1 MEVQAETELQSFSS
15 RYHNEQDC
23 MKALIAMKWPNGF
36 VCPRCAHTRC
46 SRLTSRRIPMFEC
59 ARCAHQTS
67 ALVGTIFE
75 RTHLPLT
82 KWFQALELFLLPD
95 GISAMRLSQ
104 VIQVTYK
111 TAWSMLHKIRHAIG
125 EFDARELL
133 CGDVKVNS
141 DL

>member
-1 MEVQAETELQSFSS
+1 ML
-15 RYHNEQDC
+15 RYSG
-23 MKALIAMKWPNGF
+23 PSNGSIILG
-36 VCPRCAHTRC
+36 A
-46 SRLTSRRIPMFEC
+46 FEC

-104 VIQVTYK
+104 VIQVT
-111 TAWSMLHKIRHAIG
+111 
-125 EFDARELL
+125 
-133 CGDVKVNS
+133 
-141 DL
+141 